1 MESLFELKF
10 EKSESAMHEM
20 LTKNSYFFDGKNFT
34 QKKLFWKKNF
44 LWDFLGKKC
53 LVASVGTVQL
63 EATTKSSWER
73 IDQSLDGCV
82 GR

>member
-1 MESLFELKF
+1 
-10 EKSESAMHEM
+10 MHEM

-34 QKKLFWKKNF
+34 QKFFFGKKHF
-44 LWDFLGKKC
+44 YGIFFGKKC